1 MFILILCCPLLF
13 LSLIW
18 HKLTLNSRS
27 IMRVIFLF
35 SFTIYFTSF
44 YLNGADWSVYFLKFL
59 GDDNPYLSFEAGFVV
74 YFKLLLLISFGQF
87 GTAIFLFYL
96 IIFGILISIVKKY
109 KVNDALF
116 FLSIFMIFGYTLIL
130 EQLRQFM
137 ACVIILYAF
146 LKYREGSPLKITL
159 FLIILASFFHI
170 SSLIVLPTLFF
181 LSIRSV
187 SLFVI
192 FVITSVTAFVV
203 LLFAGYALID
213 LLGNYSFA
221 FRKVSFYLQQTP
233 LSLSIGWLNLLDFI
247 FVFFYSLYRKNID
260 NNSDI
265 AYYSR
270 IVFIG
275 AVIHM
280 FSGSVTFLARLGF
293 FYYFIAACL
302 FSLSPNIQE
311 KRLLAIRSY
320 RSLMICVYFSIV
332 LVFNF
337 VSYFRNSVSPVGF
350 YNLNFNL
357 ETLFDN
363 KSAETVAKKKFQD
376 AIDNLSV
383 ENK

>member
-1 MFILILCCPLLF
+1 MLCCPLLF

-159 FLIILASFFHI
+159 FWIILASFFHI
-170 SSLIVLPTLFF
+170 SSLIVLSTLFF

>member
-1 MFILILCCPLLF
+1 MFILMLCCPLLF

-35 SFTIYFTSF
+35 SFSIYFTSF

-59 GDDNPYLSFEAGFVV
+59 GDDNPYLSFEAGFVI

-96 IIFGILISIVKKY
+96 ITFGMLISIVKKY

-116 FLSIFMIFGYTLIL
+116 FLSVFMIFGYTLIL

-146 LKYREGSPLKITL
+146 LKYREGNPLKTTL
-159 FLIILASFFHI
+159 FWIILASFFHI

-181 LSIRSV
+181 LSIRSI

-192 FVITSVTAFVV
+192 FVISSVTAFVV

-233 LSLSIGWLNLLDFI
+233 ISLTFGWLNILDFI
-247 FVFFYSLYRKNID
+247 FVSFYSLYRKNID
-260 NNSDI
+260 NNSHI
-265 AYYSR
+265 AYYAR

-302 FSLSPNIQE
+302 FSLSPNIHE

-337 VSYFRNSVSPVGF
+337 VSYFRNPVSPVGF

-363 KSAETVAKKKFQD
+363 KLAETLAKKKFQD